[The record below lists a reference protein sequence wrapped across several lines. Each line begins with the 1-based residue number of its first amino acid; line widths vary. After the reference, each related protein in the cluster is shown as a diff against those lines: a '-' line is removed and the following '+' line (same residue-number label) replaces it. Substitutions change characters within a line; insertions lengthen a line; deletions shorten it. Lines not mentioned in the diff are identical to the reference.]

1 MNDKAVQDLV
11 LLGLLVIA
19 IALILELT
27 AARIFNHENKKN
39 KKVMKKNKPIYVEL
53 YDVLII
59 FTRANY
65 TRKKAYYFLPIL
77 KDKNNNLYI
86 QSKYNHYGYLYPQY
100 AKKISIEE
108 KERIICKNFKS
119 EEVPFG
125 KQGKLYIS
133 KEKDKI
139 DIFDNMIHIEG
150 ENYIYTGKFED
161 MPEFGYASTIRSENI
176 LNELNGATI
185 YLGVTDFDKDGVIK
199 ENLERASWWKK

>member
-19 IALILELT
+19 IALIVELT

-59 FTRANY
+59 FTKANY

-100 AKKISIEE
+100 AKKLSTEE

-133 KEKDKI
+133 KELEKV
-139 DIFDNMIHIEG
+139 DIFDNTIHIDG
-150 ENYIYTGKFED
+150 FNYTYTGKFED
-161 MPEFGYASTIRSENI
+161 MPEYKTASTIRHTNI
-176 LNELNGATI
+176 LDELQGTTV
-185 YLGVTDFDKDGVIK
+185 YLGVTDFDKEGEIEQYLK
-199 ENLERASWWKK
+199 TASWWKK